1 MIPLSLIGELFL
13 KWSQAFLILSNYEPL
28 PK

>member
-1 MIPLSLIGELFL
+1 MTPLPLIGELFL
-13 KWSQAFLILSNYEPL
+13 KWSQTFLILSNYEPL